1 MPARRIACF
10 PGDSPTHL
18 VHCARLRDLAPGSQ
32 KEERMNDD
40 LKAKIGGIGERLEAI
55 RGYL

>member
-1 MPARRIACF
+1 
-10 PGDSPTHL
+10 L
-18 VHCARLRDLAPGSQ
+18 VHCARLRDAEPCSQ
-32 KEERMNDD
+32 KEEWMNDD